1 MRKFRL
7 GDIANV
13 DISGIDKKTKD
24 GEQAVRLCNFTDVY
38 YNWAI
43 TKNMYGGLM
52 RASASESDI
61 ETFSLRKGQV
71 AITKDSETRDDIGV
85 ATYIADDF
93 EDVVLGYHCALIS
106 PKDDIPEDE
115 RIYGKYLNALL
126 HTKYAQKYFSNNATG
141 SGQRYTLSK
150 EAIED
155 MPVYLPSYKEQVH
168 IGDYLS
174 NIDKKIETNNH
185 INAELE
191 AMTKQVYDYW
201 FMQYDFPDENGNPY
215 RSSGGKMVWNETLK
229 REIPEDWEHCLVI
242 DYIQP
247 IERGISYTS
256 ESIENPEGEPM
267 LNLACFTKKG
277 DYRRGELKFYS
288 GIIDDNSII
297 FPGDMLI
304 ACTDMTRDAGIIGS
318 PIIVNKEYEKYVYT
332 TDLAKLTPKE
342 CNSKFYLNYVLKDS
356 SFHKYIKPF
365 ASGTNVLHLNL
376 KGVEEF
382 VMVKAPTSI
391 VQKFDEICKNNKDL
405 QDILT
410 NDIVSLEKQREI
422 ILPLLLNG
430 QYTIKD

>member
-1 MRKFRL
+1 MRKIRL

-13 DISGIDKKTKD
+13 DISGIDKKTKE
-24 GEQAVRLCNFTDVY
+24 GESAVRLCNFTDVY

-43 TKNMYGGLM
+43 TKNMYDGLM
-52 RASASESDI
+52 QASASESDI
-61 ETFSLRKGQV
+61 ETFLLCKGQV
-71 AITKDSETRDDIGV
+71 AITKDSETRDDIGI

-93 EDVVLGYHCALIS
+93 DDVVLGYHCALIT
-106 PKDDIPEDE
+106 PKSEVSEDE
-115 RIYGKYLNALL
+115 KIYGKYLNALL

-155 MPVYLPSYKEQVH
+155 MPVYLPTYKEQVR

-174 NIDKKIETNNH
+174 DIDRKIEINNL
-185 INAELE
+185 INMELE
-191 AMTKQVYDYW
+191 SMLKQIYDYW
-201 FMQYDFPDENGNPY
+201 FMQFDFPDENGNPY
-215 RSSGGKMVWNETLK
+215 KSSGGKMIWHNTLN
-229 REIPEDWEHCLVI
+229 REVPEGWDSCLVS

-256 ESIENPEGEPM
+256 ESIESPHGEPM
-267 LNLACFTKKG
+267 LNLACFTKSG

-297 FPGDMLI
+297 YPGDMLI
-304 ACTDMTRDAGIIGS
+304 ACTDMTRDAGIVGS

-332 TDLAKLTPKE
+332 TDLAKLTPKGTH
-342 CNSKFYLNYVLKDS
+342 SKFYLNYVLKDT

-376 KGVEEF
+376 KGVEDF
-382 VMVKAPTSI
+382 VMVKAPSS
-391 VQKFDEICKNNKDL
+391 VVAKFDKICENNKDL
-405 QDILT
+405 QDTLT
-410 NDIVSLEKQREI
+410 NDIVCLERQREM

-430 QYTIKD
+430 QYTIKE

>member
-1 MRKFRL
+1 MRKIRL

-13 DISGIDKKTKD
+13 DISGIDKKTKE
-24 GEQAVRLCNFTDVY
+24 GESAVRLCNFTDVY

-43 TKNMYGGLM
+43 TKNMYNGLM
-52 RASASESDI
+52 HASASDSDI
-61 ETFSLRKGQV
+61 KTFSLCKGQV

-93 EDVVLGYHCALIS
+93 DDVVLGYHCALITPRTDVS
-106 PKDDIPEDE
+106 EDG

-150 EAIED
+150 EAVED
-155 MPVYLPSYKEQVH
+155 MPVYLPTYKEQVR

-174 NIDKKIETNNH
+174 DIDRKIEINNL
-185 INAELE
+185 INMELE
-191 AMTKQVYDYW
+191 SMLKQIYDYW
-201 FMQYDFPDENGNPY
+201 FMQFDFPDENGNPY
-215 RSSGGKMVWNETLK
+215 KSSGGKMIWHNTLN
-229 REIPEDWEHCLVI
+229 REVPEGWDSCLVS

-256 ESIENPEGEPM
+256 ESIESPHGEPM
-267 LNLACFTKKG
+267 LNLACFTKSG

-297 FPGDMLI
+297 YPGDMLI
-304 ACTDMTRDAGIIGS
+304 ACTDMTRDAGIVGS

-332 TDLAKLTPKE
+332 TDLAKLTPKGT
-342 CNSKFYLNYVLKDS
+342 NSKFYLNYVLKDT

-376 KGVEEF
+376 KGVEDF
-382 VMVKAPTSI
+382 IMVKAPSS
-391 VQKFDEICKNNKDL
+391 VVEKFDKICENNKEL
-405 QDILT
+405 QDTLT
-410 NDIVSLEKQREI
+410 NDIVCLEKQREM

-430 QYTIKD
+430 QYTIKE